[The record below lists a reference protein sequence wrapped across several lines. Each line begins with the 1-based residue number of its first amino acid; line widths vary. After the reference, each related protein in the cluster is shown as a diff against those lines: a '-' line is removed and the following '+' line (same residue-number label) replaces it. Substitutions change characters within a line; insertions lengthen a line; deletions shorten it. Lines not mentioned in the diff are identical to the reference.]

1 VQIKAMV
8 FEAKRVSGSSKVDC
22 LFFTLTEVEQ
32 DFSAAARQLL
42 KWYKN
47 TGPRRERC
55 RRAQKGEKSGRLPAQ
70 RDRYA
75 TTIRAAE
82 ARPLLKTIV
91 GPYMEIRLGGK
102 NLLLQLLALPI
113 CKVHLSEQHLN
124 GRARFI
130 TSFYINNVLNK
141 LLGDARERERRAILL
156 FSPSWIYLIDV

>member
-1 VQIKAMV
+1 M
-8 FEAKRVSGSSKVDC
+8 C

-32 DFSAAARQLL
+32 DFSAAAARQLFEMIQ
-42 KWYKN
+42 KYMCVFAAWR
-47 TGPRRERC
+47 GAAAAD
-55 RRAQKGEKSGRLPAQ
+55 AQKGEKKAAAFAALKG
-70 RDRYA
+70 DRCA

-141 LLGDARERERRAILL
+141 LLGDAGERRAILL
-156 FSPSWIYLIDV
+156 FSPS

>member
-1 VQIKAMV
+1 M
-8 FEAKRVSGSSKVDC
+8 C

-32 DFSAAARQLL
+32 DFSAAAARQLFEMI
-42 KWYKN
+42 KIYMCVWSA
-47 TGPRRERC
+47 RRGAAAAD
-55 RRAQKGEKSGRLPAQ
+55 AQKGEKKAAVCALKG
-70 RDRYA
+70 DRCA

-141 LLGDARERERRAILL
+141 LLGDAGERRAILL
-156 FSPSWIYLIDV
+156 FSPS

>member
-1 VQIKAMV
+1 V
-8 FEAKRVSGSSKVDC
+8 C

-32 DFSAAARQLL
+32 DFSAAAARQLFEMIKIYVCVWLRGAVRQQPMHRKERKKRPFAAL
-42 KWYKN
+42 K
-47 TGPRRERC
+47 GDRC
-55 RRAQKGEKSGRLPAQ
+55 
-70 RDRYA
+70 A

-141 LLGDARERERRAILL
+141 LLGDAGERRAILL
-156 FSPSWIYLIDV
+156 FSPS